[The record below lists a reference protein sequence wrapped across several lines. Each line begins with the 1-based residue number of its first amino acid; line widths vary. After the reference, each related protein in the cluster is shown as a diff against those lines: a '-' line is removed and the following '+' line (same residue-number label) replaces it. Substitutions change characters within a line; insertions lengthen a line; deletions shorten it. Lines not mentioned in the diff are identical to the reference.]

1 MAKDEIIG
9 RIDELVAEERELRSR
24 AVGNGLD
31 ETGHGRLTELERQ
44 LDQCWDL
51 LRQRRA
57 RSEFG
62 SDPEQAHPRP
72 AGEVESYQQ

>member
-1 MAKDEIIG
+1 MDDKDILAHV
-9 RIDELVAEERELRSR
+9 DALVAEERALRDR
-24 AVGNGLD
+24 A
-31 ETGHGRLTELERQ
+31 TGHGLSGEERIHLNGLEVQ

-62 SDPEQAHPRP
+62 ANPDDAAVRSPR
-72 AGEVESYQQ
+72 EVEGYEG

>member
-1 MAKDEIIG
+1 MDDKDILARVG
-9 RIDELVAEERELRSR
+9 ELVAEERALRER
-24 AVGNGLD
+24 AVGHGLQ
-31 ETGHGRLTELERQ
+31 EAEEVRLGDVEVG

-62 SDPEQAHPRP
+62 DDPDAAALRP
-72 AGEVESYQQ
+72 APEVEGYES

>member
-1 MAKDEIIG
+1 MDDKDILARVG
-9 RIDELVAEERELRSR
+9 ELVTEERALRER
-24 AVGNGLD
+24 AVGHGLQED
-31 ETGHGRLTELERQ
+31 ERTRLADVEAR

-62 SDPEQAHPRP
+62 ENPDGATLRP
-72 AGEVESYQQ
+72 AWEVEGYES